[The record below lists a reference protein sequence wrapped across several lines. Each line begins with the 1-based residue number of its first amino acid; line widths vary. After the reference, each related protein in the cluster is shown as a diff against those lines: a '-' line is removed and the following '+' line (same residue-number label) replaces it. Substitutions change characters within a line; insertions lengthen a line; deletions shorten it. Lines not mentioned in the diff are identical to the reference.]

1 MALPGPIALD
11 AEETRRLLS
20 VRVVGRLAFTD
31 GEGRLQVLPVNY
43 RSVGDDIYWLTQAH
57 GLLSR
62 ATTADQ
68 VVFEVDYHDDLEQ
81 TGWSI
86 LVRGEVEVV
95 EDEDVRAR
103 LTDIGLRPWASGD
116 RTTLVRL
123 AARETSGRRVRLG
136 VT

>member
-31 GEGRLQVLPVNY
+31 AQGLLQVLPVNY
-43 RSVGDDIYWLTQAH
+43 RSVGDDVYWLTQAQ
-57 GLLSR
+57 GLLSQ

-81 TGWSI
+81 NGWSI

-95 EDEDVRAR
+95 EDDDVRAQ
-103 LTDIGLRPWASGD
+103 LTEIGLRPWASGD

-123 AARETSGRRVRLG
+123 VARETSGRRVRLG

>member
-1 MALPGPIALD
+1 MALSGPIELD

-20 VRVVGRLAFTD
+20 VRVVGRLAFAD
-31 GEGRLQVLPVNY
+31 DRGRLHVLPVNY
-43 RSVGDDIYWLTQAH
+43 RSVGDDVYWLTQAD
-57 GLLSR
+57 GLLSQ

-81 TGWSI
+81 TGWSL
-86 LVRGEVEVV
+86 LVRGDVEVV
-95 EDEDVRAR
+95 DDEDVRAQ
-103 LTDIGLRPWASGD
+103 LADVGLRPWASGD

-123 AARETSGRRVRLG
+123 AASETSGRRVRLG